1 MSSLKTRSERA
12 GRGGRGA
19 GGESL
24 CCCPSRCASSTASE
38 LSPVVL
44 RARPR
49 TDLPLSLTLSLQV
62 CDPACLNSTPAL
74 YLLALLPCASSSR
87 PRPERRRRPPL
98 VDPRRAHLVDLFAR
112 SVDLALHVADEVLP
126 AREARAARREEEA
139 ARGFGLV
146 GGRGEDEARARRV
159 RRGGCERG
167 EGEAGEK
174 CGRGGVRERSRR
186 ERGEEASATE
196 RRARGRESKRESR
209 ERAGRTS
216 ASTCSSMACA
226 VSSSPCASTYARLT
240 LLRRERVSAFARRG
254 SSV

>member
-12 GRGGRGA
+12 WRGGRGA
-19 GGESL
+19 GGESF
-24 CCCPSRCASSTASE
+24 CCCTSRCASTTAFE
-38 LSPVVL
+38 LSPFVP

-62 CDPACLNSTPAL
+62 CDPACLNSTPAR

-146 GGRGEDEARARRV
+146 GERGEDEARARRV
-159 RRGGCERG
+159 RRGGRERG
-167 EGEAGEK
+167 EGEEGEK

-186 ERGEEASATE
+186 ERGEKASVTD
-196 RRARGRESKRESR
+196 RRARERERERER

-226 VSSSPCASTYARLT
+226 VSSSPCASTYARLA
-240 LLRRERVSAFARRG
+240 LLRRERV
-254 SSV
+254 